1 MMQSN
6 LVILSLSLTRLRDRN
21 RLPGG
26 AQERSALYNYAKER
40 IKRIKRKKLPTYNI
54 TTMGLLNIPD
64 DKFSAPLVL
73 KYSLSSAF
81 AGVIVGTG
89 TFPFIYYQSSLMKH
103 LKRFLP
109 RQIIWLTVK
118 DSVKIPF
125 PTARLEAERRWWQL
139 LAVNCLAG
147 GLAGVT
153 RTTILLPFE
162 TPRVVHAINAL
173 QKKSLYGT
181 PYRISLPHVFAS
193 HALILGLYDTLTI
206 PAREI
211 YKPYK
216 ESMWERIKL
225 NFSVALVTTYTSQVL
240 LEPWNAVLMRVI
252 RQLESN
258 PSFRLAYRGYGDCLQ
273 KIWKEE
279 GARGLF
285 SGGFLPSTVIVSS
298 LLVVY
303 DEVKR
308 LL

>member
-1 MMQSN
+1 
-6 LVILSLSLTRLRDRN
+6 
-21 RLPGG
+21 
-26 AQERSALYNYAKER
+26 
-40 IKRIKRKKLPTYNI
+40 
-54 TTMGLLNIPD
+54 MGVLNISD
-64 DKFSAPLVL
+64 DKFSASLVL
-73 KYSLSSAF
+73 KYSLSSTF
-81 AGVIVGTG
+81 TGVIVGTG
-89 TFPFIYYQSSLMKH
+89 SLPFTYYQSSFMPH

-125 PTARLEAERRWWQL
+125 PTARLESERRWWQL

-147 GLAGVT
+147 GLAGVAT
-153 RTTILLPFE
+153 TTILLPFE

-181 PYRISLPHVFAS
+181 PYRIYLPHVFAS

-216 ESMWERIKL
+216 ESIWERIKL
-225 NFSVALVTTYTSQVL
+225 NFSVAVVTTSTALFL
-240 LEPWNAVLMRVI
+240 LEPWSAVLSRVI

-258 PSFRLAYRGYGDCLQ
+258 PSFHLAYRGYGDCLQ

-279 GARGLF
+279 GAKGLF
-285 SGGFLPSTVIVSS
+285 SGGFLPSTVILSS

-303 DEVKR
+303 DEMKR